1 MDIKMIATDLDN
13 TLLDND
19 KEISDENLR
28 ELGKC
33 LETGIIV
40 VIATGRTS
48 TGIPEELIDLP
59 GMRYAITINGSR
71 VIDLKTGEVLDAC
84 RMDYETALKLMEKAK
99 NSPYDIMYDVS
110 IDGMVYACAD
120 YYGRLEEF
128 YPDIPPQAL
137 KMFRNMREV
146 VSDNIEYV
154 RDNADEVD
162 KVNYSFTDLSE
173 RSLMRQ
179 ELEDFPGVVVTSSL
193 SHNLEINAAGA
204 DKGGALLRL
213 AGRLGIRREEI
224 MAFGDSDNDL
234 TMVRD
239 AGFGVAMENASDTV
253 KSAADY
259 ITASNND
266 SGVAKAIERF
276 VFNG

>member
-84 RMDYETALKLMEKAK
+84 RMDHETALKLMEKAK